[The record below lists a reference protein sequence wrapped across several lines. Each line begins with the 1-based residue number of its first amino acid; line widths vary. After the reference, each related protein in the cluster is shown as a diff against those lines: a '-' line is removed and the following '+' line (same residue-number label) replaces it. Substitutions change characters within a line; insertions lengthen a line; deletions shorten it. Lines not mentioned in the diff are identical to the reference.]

1 MLAEAF
7 ADGARK
13 AGNDVELVSLK
24 GRKIEFCLGCLACQK
39 TKKCVIKDDA
49 PAIKKKNEKPRAFGI
64 VIFG

>member
-24 GRKIEFCLGCLACQK
+24 GRKIEFCLGCLVCQK

-49 PAIKKKNEKPRAFGI
+49 PAITEKMRKPAPSES
-64 VIFG
+64 